1 MKRIINPHMSLL
13 AVGVLQPT
21 APKEVHAFLSTV
33 FGSGGKLPPVDDFEH
48 FLREQL
54 QYKRV
59 LQVLPGPEPLY
70 SLTLDGNHYLP
81 LPIWKLRDKLRMYLL
96 RDVHR
101 RRIITSPGDT
111 DEGLAGVSPAS
122 DTSSGLKRTAANKL
136 GRTGQVYWPRIQWQF
151 AEKTGLTPSPRDI
164 FPPLLS
170 FRDVGQ
176 VSNASG
182 ISAREFMIDYVTLGL
197 CMGVSTKLIS
207 QIAHNPERHYRHF
220 TLPKKGGG
228 ERPIESPRVFLR
240 VVQWFLAD
248 FIFNDLNIH
257 NSVHSF
263 VFGRS
268 IVTNAQLHVGRTF
281 VGNADIKNFFGKI
294 TREMIDNLLRRNG
307 FNPAESGLLA
317 SLCTN
322 ENHLPQGAPT
332 SPVLSNSILY
342 EFDRRME
349 RICSEGL
356 LQYSRYA
363 DDITI
368 SGEDRAQVRRAI
380 RRSQSLLGKLYN
392 LELHEQ
398 KTRISSRGGQQR
410 VTGVVVN
417 HDAAPPRIFRRR
429 IRAMFHQASLRPR
442 EYMEQVTELRGY
454 VGFLKSFPK
463 LGEAREIARYEETLR
478 GLQNIKRNIAAEQR
492 RAATRS

>member
-1 MKRIINPHMSLL
+1 
-13 AVGVLQPT
+13 
-21 APKEVHAFLSTV
+21 
-33 FGSGGKLPPVDDFEH
+33 
-48 FLREQL
+48 
-54 QYKRV
+54 
-59 LQVLPGPEPLY
+59 
-70 SLTLDGNHYLP
+70 
-81 LPIWKLRDKLRMYLL
+81 
-96 RDVHR
+96 
-101 RRIITSPGDT
+101 
-111 DEGLAGVSPAS
+111 
-122 DTSSGLKRTAANKL
+122 
-136 GRTGQVYWPRIQWQF
+136 
-151 AEKTGLTPSPRDI
+151 
-164 FPPLLS
+164 
-170 FRDVGQ
+170 
-176 VSNASG
+176 
-182 ISAREFMIDYVTLGL
+182 
-197 CMGVSTKLIS
+197 
-207 QIAHNPERHYRHF
+207 
-220 TLPKKGGG
+220 
-228 ERPIESPRVFLR
+228 
-240 VVQWFLAD
+240 
-248 FIFNDLNIH
+248 
-257 NSVHSF
+257 
-263 VFGRS
+263 
-268 IVTNAQLHVGRTF
+268 
-281 VGNADIKNFFGKI
+281 
-294 TREMIDNLLRRNG
+294 
-307 FNPAESGLLA
+307 
-317 SLCTN
+317 
-322 ENHLPQGAPT
+322 
-332 SPVLSNSILY
+332 
-342 EFDRRME
+342 ME